1 MGIMDNLKQKV
12 VSLSF
17 FSYKER
23 NEKALNLTHFV
34 FLFSLSLLAK
44 HISLVTLSSQTLS
57 YLILSH
63 QTNHKRKKSGGS

>member
-1 MGIMDNLKQKV
+1 MDNLKQKV

-44 HISLVTLSSQTLS
+44 HISLENFRKFYFAQLQFNPSTLQ
-57 YLILSH
+57 
-63 QTNHKRKKSGGS
+63 KSGDCNIYVRS